1 MIPLLSMLAAAVATA
16 TGMAMLH
23 DATPTPVDRSP
34 VGWFRHALRLV
45 LLVCITA
52 CGGVVL
58 CVPAARAHSLYQ
70 AMFALAL
77 AGFMAMQSPCPWW
90 RYVLQGRQR
99 TRERPGSAGPPEL
112 AP

>member
-1 MIPLLSMLAAAVATA
+1 MISLLSMLAAAVAIA

-23 DATPTPVDRSP
+23 DATPVPADRSAI
-34 VGWFRHALRLV
+34 GWFRHGLRLL
-45 LLVCITA
+45 LLVSITA

-70 AMFALAL
+70 AMFAVAL

-99 TRERPGSAGPPEL
+99 TTGRPISSAPPEP